1 MIYKFSYYFNKKKKI
16 FAILQRRNV
25 AMIVFNL
32 FIIIEMIKVCL
43 HICPKYKLFLIK
55 TLACVKE
62 IDKY

>member
-1 MIYKFSYYFNKKKKI
+1 MIYKFSYYFNKKKI

-25 AMIVFNL
+25 AMIVCYL

-43 HICPKYKLFLIK
+43 HICLKYELFLIK
-55 TLACVKE
+55 TLVCVKE